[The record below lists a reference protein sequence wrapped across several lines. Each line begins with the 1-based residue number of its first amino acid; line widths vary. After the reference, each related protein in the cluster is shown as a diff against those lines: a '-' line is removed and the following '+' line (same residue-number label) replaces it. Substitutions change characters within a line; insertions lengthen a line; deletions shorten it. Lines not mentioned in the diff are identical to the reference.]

1 VTADDSLHW
10 FTSGTTDYSALAL
23 NFEGKY
29 SSEGVRQKLISL
41 GLLKEQQ
48 QHHQK
53 KERCCS
59 SKLDLPAELPTI
71 EKRNP

>member
-1 VTADDSLHW
+1 VTADDSLHAI
-10 FTSGTTDYSALAL
+10 TSGTADCSALAL

-29 SSEGVRQKLISL
+29 SSEGVRQTLISL

-48 QHHQK
+48 QGK
-53 KERCCS
+53 KNVSCCS
-59 SKLDLPAELPTI
+59 SKLDLPSELLTI